1 MASAGYV
8 TFLVFA
14 TLLILVPGPDF
25 AVVVRNTL
33 AGGRARGLWCAL
45 GVATSNAVQGTAA
58 AAGLGAVVLRV
69 EPLSQAIRWAGITYL
84 VFRAVQ
90 ALRWAVR
97 GEYLQPDAGGQPSRA
112 AAWTGWRQGFLSTTN
127 PKVLVF
133 YLAVLLLARA
143 RRLMARRAVRRRPDA
158 VTGVVLLGSRSSRP
172 EVRSPSAGSYS
183 VFVPAVLPG
192 RGRPRSRRRS
202 SPPAEHSASDRLP
215 RRTPSP
221 VVPQPRIRTR
231 PPAVM
236 RASGCALLGTAP

>member
-69 EPLSQAIRWAGITYL
+69 EPLFQAIRWAGITYL
-84 VFRAVQ
+84 VFLAVQ

-112 AAWTGWRQGFLSTTN
+112 AAWIGWRQGFLSNITN

-133 YLAVLLLARA
+133 YLAVLPQFLSPGAGLGLLIGYALSHAVLGVGYSVALVLLLARA
-143 RRLMARRAVRRRPDA
+143 RRLMARRAVRRRLDA
-158 VTGVVLLGSRSSRP
+158 VTGVVLLGFGARLALERS
-172 EVRSPSAGSYS
+172 
-183 VFVPAVLPG
+183 
-192 RGRPRSRRRS
+192 
-202 SPPAEHSASDRLP
+202 
-215 RRTPSP
+215 
-221 VVPQPRIRTR
+221 
-231 PPAVM
+231 
-236 RASGCALLGTAP
+236 